1 MHIICTSFCRW
12 WSVPVEICLY
22 CKWLAEDDVCFY
34 ESTTS
39 ISKAVVK
46 FAGHSKCVSTPWG
59 KETNQVHKRN
69 KETTWIIY
77 SLQVQ
82 RIRHCFPQKLGCLV
96 KSKQKENA
104 LNFTKILE
112 RHILKQK
119 IFIYLFFTHHTQMK
133 QSMTHKNKEKKLKE
147 RKKEREKRVRTE
159 NEAEMDRAQVGVLI

>member
-1 MHIICTSFCRW
+1 M
-12 WSVPVEICLY
+12 CLY

-59 KETNQVHKRN
+59 KETKQVHKWN
-69 KETTWIIY
+69 KETTLIIY

-82 RIRHCFPQKLGCLV
+82 WIQHCFPKKLGHLV

-104 LNFTKILE
+104 LNFPNILE
-112 RHILKQK
+112 RHSLKQK
-119 IFIYLFFTHHTQMK
+119 ICIYLFFTHHTHRK
-133 QSMTHKNKEKKLKE
+133 QSKMHKNQKKE
-147 RKKEREKRVRTE
+147 RKRGRREWEQKMRQRWTE
-159 NEAEMDRAQVGVLI
+159 HRLVCWSNMSEAPWES

>member
-1 MHIICTSFCRW
+1 M
-12 WSVPVEICLY
+12 CLY

-46 FAGHSKCVSTPWG
+46 FAGRSKCVSTPWG
-59 KETNQVHKRN
+59 KETNQVHKWN
-69 KETTWIIY
+69 KDRTWIIY

-82 RIRHCFPQKLGCLV
+82 WIQHCFPKKLEHLV

-104 LNFTKILE
+104 LNFPNILE
-112 RHILKQK
+112 RHSLKQK
-119 IFIYLFFTHHTQMK
+119 ICIYLFFTHHTHMK
-133 QSMTHKNKEKKLKE
+133 QSKMHKNREKKPKE